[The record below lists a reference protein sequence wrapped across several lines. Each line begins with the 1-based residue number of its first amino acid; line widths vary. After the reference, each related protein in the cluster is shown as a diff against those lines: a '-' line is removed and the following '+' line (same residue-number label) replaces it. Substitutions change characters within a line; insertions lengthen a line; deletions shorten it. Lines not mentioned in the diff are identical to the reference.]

1 MMITNVQ
8 NETHANNKFIFNIW
22 WTLSY
27 GFYFFLEGLIST
39 FSLQFRTLIVIS
51 SSLILQFFL

>member
-1 MMITNVQ
+1 MQHLMMITNVQ

-27 GFYFFLEGLIST
+27 GFYFFLEG
-39 FSLQFRTLIVIS
+39 
-51 SSLILQFFL
+51 